1 MAGDASLW
9 KCCNLDTSGGK
20 RRWLSPDCRIE
31 PFASCSVLPIR
42 GPSVAPPNPPD
53 GRSRTKA
60 PAACWGFR
68 LVIIPTRHRA
78 ASSTRQTLAR
88 PMPIALAILVAPEAL
103 GLHLARLDH
112 QRCRGIAGMTSDS
125 LWSFR
130 EADRQQAP
138 HLNRPSAIVAN
149 PTQATD
155 IHRSLST
162 FGGESVPPGG
172 RDSHTNPSSPGGT
185 PHQ

>member
-1 MAGDASLW
+1 MTPVSLGIPW
-9 KCCNLDTSGGK
+9 AEKWPAIRVCRSVAIRTLPVVTGGG
-20 RRWLSPDCRIE
+20 CRATEIE

-42 GPSVAPPNPPD
+42 GPSVVPPNPPD

-68 LVIIPTRHRA
+68 LVIIPTRHQA

-112 QRCRGIAGMTSDS
+112 QP
-125 LWSFR
+125 L
-130 EADRQQAP
+130 
-138 HLNRPSAIVAN
+138 
-149 PTQATD
+149 
-155 IHRSLST
+155 
-162 FGGESVPPGG
+162 
-172 RDSHTNPSSPGGT
+172 
-185 PHQ
+185 

>member
-1 MAGDASLW
+1 
-9 KCCNLDTSGGK
+9 
-20 RRWLSPDCRIE
+20 
-31 PFASCSVLPIR
+31 
-42 GPSVAPPNPPD
+42 
-53 GRSRTKA
+53 
-60 PAACWGFR
+60 
-68 LVIIPTRHRA
+68 
-78 ASSTRQTLAR
+78 
-88 PMPIALAILVAPEAL
+88 
-103 GLHLARLDH
+103 
-112 QRCRGIAGMTSDS
+112 MTSDF

-172 RDSHTNPSSPGGT
+172 CDSHTNPSSPGGT

>member
-1 MAGDASLW
+1 
-9 KCCNLDTSGGK
+9 
-20 RRWLSPDCRIE
+20 
-31 PFASCSVLPIR
+31 
-42 GPSVAPPNPPD
+42 
-53 GRSRTKA
+53 
-60 PAACWGFR
+60 
-68 LVIIPTRHRA
+68 
-78 ASSTRQTLAR
+78 
-88 PMPIALAILVAPEAL
+88 
-103 GLHLARLDH
+103 
-112 QRCRGIAGMTSDS
+112 MTSDS

-172 RDSHTNPSSPGGT
+172 RNPHLRDFDHLAASPRVSR
-185 PHQ
+185 